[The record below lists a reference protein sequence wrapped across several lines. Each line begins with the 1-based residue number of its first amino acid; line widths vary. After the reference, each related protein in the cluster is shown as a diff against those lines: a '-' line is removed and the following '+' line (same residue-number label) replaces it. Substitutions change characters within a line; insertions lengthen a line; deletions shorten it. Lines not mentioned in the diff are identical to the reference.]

1 MIDDKTIIDEE
12 TIPRLFDL
20 KEEYLLQG
28 DQSRAEILNS
38 FIELYLFGLIEIEFD
53 ESGEPIANYIDHT
66 QRNSMLWNSKN
77 KFSSVKDIN

>member
-1 MIDDKTIIDEE
+1 MIDEE

-28 DQSRAEILNS
+28 DKSRAEILSS

-53 ESGEPIANYIDHT
+53 ENGEPIANYIDPT
-66 QRNSMLWNSKN
+66 QRNSMLWDSKN
-77 KFSSVKDIN
+77 KFSSMKDIN